1 MLAEVEL
8 LLIRSEMDIW
18 VSSTKMLIIGL
29 IGFSWALIIVPV
41 GLLLEVLKEV
51 CVRTLASRNMR

>member
-1 MLAEVEL
+1 MLAEGEL
-8 LLIRSEMDIW
+8 LLTRSEMDIW
-18 VSSTKMLIIGL
+18 VSSTKML

-51 CVRTLASRNMR
+51 CVWNLASHNGR